1 MSEVDRQY
9 LEGLLK
15 KGQMKARAY
24 KCVQGLLELDQGLSM
39 GEIAKSLKVACSTLT
54 RWEKRYRQE
63 ELTMLEE
70 KGRSD
75 RPI

>member
-24 KCVQGLLELDQGLSM
+24 KRVQGLLELDRGLSM
-39 GEIAKSLKVACSTLT
+39 GEIAKSIKVVRSTLT
-54 RWEKRYRQE
+54 RWEKRYH
-63 ELTMLEE
+63 
-70 KGRSD
+70 
-75 RPI
+75 